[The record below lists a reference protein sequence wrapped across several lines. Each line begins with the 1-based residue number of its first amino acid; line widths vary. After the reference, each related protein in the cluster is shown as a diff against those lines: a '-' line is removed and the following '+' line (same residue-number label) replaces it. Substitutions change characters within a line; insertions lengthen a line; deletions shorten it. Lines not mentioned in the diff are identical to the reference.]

1 MYRLHQKVA
10 QLLKYTHA
18 SRLKILKYGVFL
30 NELRSLEF
38 NVIYL
43 DKNLSR
49 LIIMSRV
56 EFIGDIGV
64 CRKEQF
70 IMSNLEK

>member
-1 MYRLHQKVA
+1 M
-10 QLLKYTHA
+10 
-18 SRLKILKYGVFL
+18 
-30 NELRSLEF
+30 EF